1 MFRSLGKIYKYFRNG
16 PVRIYGPP
24 EYNTEVMLL
33 GDGEYDMESG
43 EVEQLF
49 WLQVYLDYAI
59 IVYRNASCVL
69 YAQI

>member
-1 MFRSLGKIYKYFRNG
+1 
-16 PVRIYGPP
+16 
-24 EYNTEVMLL
+24 MLL

-49 WLQVYLDYAI
+49 WLQVYLDYTI

-69 YAQI
+69 YAQIWLVMPYYFLNALLWLLNLILRQEVCS